1 MLDSPTT
8 AATLGRAIARI
19 PQAMS
24 PRKRPTMAYVPK
36 NAEWFLANL
45 VLEIRVE
52 GSRRNVVHINHVI
65 IHARSPED
73 AYARAMRLGKRDAIS
88 YLNPHGRKV
97 TIRFRG
103 LGNLDVIFDPL
114 GDECEVMFQEK
125 LGVSEK
131 GIQKL
136 VVPKRKLEVFMP
148 IRGRRNRPDY
158 SSMDILEMVKERL
171 ERRRAVSNPK
181 PPRN

>member
-1 MLDSPTT
+1 
-8 AATLGRAIARI
+8 
-19 PQAMS
+19 
-24 PRKRPTMAYVPK
+24 MAYVPK
-36 NAEWFLANL
+36 NAEWFLADL

-73 AYARAMRLGKRDAIS
+73 AYSRAMRLGKRDAIS
-88 YLNPHGRKV
+88 YQNPHGKKV

-103 LGNLDVIFDPL
+103 LGNLDVIYDPL
-114 GDECEVMFQEK
+114 GDECEIMFEEK

-131 GIQKL
+131 GIRKL
-136 VVPKRKLEVFMP
+136 IVPKRELEVFMP
-148 IRGRRNRPDY
+148 IRGRRRRPDY
-158 SSMDILEMVKERL
+158 SSRDILDMLNKRL
-171 ERRRAVSNPK
+171 IGRRAASNPK